1 MTVRAI
7 LKGKGAAVVT
17 AVPGETLQR
26 IAQLIAEY
34 RIGAVLIMD
43 TDGRPSGIVSE
54 RDIVNSLA
62 AFGATAL
69 SMTASEAMS
78 RKLLVCRPVDTADE
92 ILTLMTNNRV
102 RHLPVMDDGQMVG
115 IISIGD
121 VVKRKLDDAAAEVG
135 LLRDYVMAGR

>member
-34 RIGAVLIMD
+34 RIGAVLIID

-62 AFGATAL
+62 AFGAAAL
-69 SMTASEAMS
+69 SLTAAEAMS
-78 RKLLVCRPVDTADE
+78 RKLLTCRPTDTTDE
-92 ILTLMTNNRV
+92 ILAVMTNSRV
-102 RHLPVMDDGQMVG
+102 RHLPVMEEGQMLG